1 MDEIRSL
8 IEESVPASRLGR
20 WLIQHRLEFEAATD
34 GVRPR
39 WEVLAVRFAEEK
51 LISVPAE
58 FWDEQDTP
66 ARRLARKRAAQAV
79 RQIWYR
85 VKRRPVTRKP
95 AATASSMPALST
107 APPPA
112 GGGHAFAPATSKK
125 SIPKE

>member
-20 WLIQHRLEFEAATD
+20 WLFLHRVEFEAATD

-39 WEVLAVRFAEEK
+39 WEVLAIRFAEEK

-58 FWDEQDTP
+58 FWDKEDTL

-79 RQIWYR
+79 RQVWYR
-85 VKRRPVTRKP
+85 VKRRPAARKP
-95 AATASSMPALST
+95 AAASPMPALSS
-107 APPPA
+107 APPPS
-112 GGGHAFAPATSKK
+112 GGGYAFAPATSKK
-125 SIPKE
+125 PIPKE